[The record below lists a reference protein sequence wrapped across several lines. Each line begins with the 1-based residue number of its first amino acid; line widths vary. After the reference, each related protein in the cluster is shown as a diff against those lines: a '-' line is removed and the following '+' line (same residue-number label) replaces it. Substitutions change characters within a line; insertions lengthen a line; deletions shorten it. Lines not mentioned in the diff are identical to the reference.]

1 MTNLIKHQDELE
13 EDYRLKDL
21 LNREDKILDYSI
33 NKLDHIQKSWIVWL
47 IWPFW
52 CWKTTFINQIV
63 EKENKIDSWTKWLNF
78 DAWKYPDRKDLREN
92 FILDMAEK
100 LDKKWEDLVV
110 KGLKWQSTSIFEAI
124 LKDGWNYI
132 DKFIPNIRKYLFNR
146 EKRELHIIES
156 LLKEIFIALHVWENW
171 SVVPTIFIVIED
183 IDRSW
188 DAWVYFLQTL
198 NYFLKNINIWEWLKV
213 IAIATIWNIEYRWNL
228 DSYLK
233 CLDYIH
239 YFPITNFKYKPM
251 LIHFIDEKCRNDSL
265 EQFVDYLWENYEWF
279 TPRTLK
285 HILRDLSMA
294 FDEFLNNDLTPL
306 LQKSLTLFW
315 VIAAKY
321 INISENDKRKT
332 LIDKWRQQWVIEEP
346 AFKSFFLS
354 IVTWE
359 SFLVQPQRWVYRLL
373 ESGVYNES
381 VLDYC
386 FANFWDDDDLI
397 KIQQKPWT
405 ANVTVYVNRKLLS
418 I

>member
-198 NYFLKNINIWEWLKV
+198 NYFLKNINLWEWLQV

-285 HILRDLSMA
+285 HILRDLWMA

-332 LIDKWRQQWVIEEP
+332 LIDKWRQKWVIDEP

-359 SFLVQPQRWVYRLL
+359 SFLIQPQRWVYKLL
-373 ESGVYNES
+373 ESGVHNES

>member
-198 NYFLKNINIWEWLKV
+198 NYFLKNINLWEWLKV

-315 VIAAKY
+315 VIVAKY

-332 LIDKWRQQWVIEEP
+332 LIDKWKQQWVIEEP

-359 SFLVQPQRWVYRLL
+359 SFLIQPQRWVYRLL
-373 ESGVYNES
+373 ESDIYNES

-405 ANVTVYVNRKLLS
+405 ANVTVYVNKKLLS